1 MRGKIALEEHVSTP
15 ENNRLWDSSGEAGR
29 NGTEYMKDV
38 ERRLLDR
45 SIQLEEMAQ
54 RHIDHVILS
63 LTSPGAQSILDKAK
77 AVSFARDTN
86 DFIVEN
92 YVKPNPD
99 KFSAFA
105 TGIAEPGSRGGRA
118 GARREKVRHERC
130 ADQRLHQR

>member
-1 MRGKIALEEHVSTP
+1 
-15 ENNRLWDSSGEAGR
+15 
-29 NGTEYMKDV
+29 MKDV

-105 TGIAEPGSRGGRA
+105 TLALQNPEAAAGRA

>member
-92 YVKPNPD
+92 YVKPNPTN
-99 KFSAFA
+99 SAPSPPWHCR
-105 TGIAEPGSRGGRA
+105 TRKP
-118 GARREKVRHERC
+118 RRKSWS
-130 ADQRLHQR
+130 AP